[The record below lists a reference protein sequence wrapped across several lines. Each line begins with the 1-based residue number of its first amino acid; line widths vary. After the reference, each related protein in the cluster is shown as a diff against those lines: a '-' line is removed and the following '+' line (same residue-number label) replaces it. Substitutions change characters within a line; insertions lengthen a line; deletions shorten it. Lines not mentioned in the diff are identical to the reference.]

1 MYTKWTSHL
10 PTEEAQNKFKE
21 SVLAAKP
28 VLERIKDLLTA
39 EEKVLDRTELDPK
52 AYDNTNWPYKQAFK
66 NGYRAGLE
74 IARKL
79 VDLDNQKILL
89 PRD

>member
-10 PTEEAQNKFKE
+10 QSEDEKIRFKGTIKG
-21 SVLAAKP
+21 AKP
-28 VLERIKDLLTA
+28 VLDRIKDLMTI
-39 EEKVLDRTELDPK
+39 EEKALDRTELDPK

-74 IARKL
+74 VTKKL
-79 VDLDNQKILL
+79 VDIDNQTILL
-89 PRD
+89 PGE